1 MPNRFFS
8 TALAAWTT
16 LNPSSAKISVSNFL
30 AVCHTI
36 LIVIFCRML
45 YGIESTYNSLVGFFS
60 FFLITFLFYVVL
72 ILWAE
77 ILSWS
82 LMGVNAFMPLDGK
95 KKMAITPKT
104 WILTIGLKKW
114 LIVKNCSFKKDGRKL
129 TVSRKLAKILTVNKF
144 WPQSHHKKL
153 FEILLIVL
161 EATCGWLHSIFIMDL
176 KLDIFILAEKT
187 NIPRD

>member
-1 MPNRFFS
+1 
-8 TALAAWTT
+8 
-16 LNPSSAKISVSNFL
+16 
-30 AVCHTI
+30 
-36 LIVIFCRML
+36 ML

-114 LIVKNCSFKKDGRKL
+114 LAVKIALLRKMEG
-129 TVSRKLAKILTVNKF
+129 N
-144 WPQSHHKKL
+144 
-153 FEILLIVL
+153 
-161 EATCGWLHSIFIMDL
+161 
-176 KLDIFILAEKT
+176 
-187 NIPRD
+187 